1 MNSCSLLLID
11 DETDILESY
20 STIFRYHGFKDVY
33 QLSDGNLVGSFLK
46 SHPQI
51 SAIVLDL
58 NMPLKSGKEILTEL
72 SDAHPHIP
80 VIVVTGVDRAR
91 DAVECLKL
99 GAFDYLTKPVECDD
113 LISVVKRGVGRKAE
127 NTELLNPE
135 AFSSIVTS
143 NKNMSALFSYI
154 ESISNSTMP
163 MLIKG
168 ESGTGKELLAKS
180 IYHSHNYSGEFVA
193 VNVAGLDDTV
203 FTDTLFGH
211 VKGAYTGAHSGRKGL
226 ISRAEDG
233 LLFLDEI
240 GDLTP
245 ASQLKLLRLL
255 QEREYSPLGADEI
268 LHSSARIVAATNVN
282 LEESV
287 ASGMFR
293 EDLYFRLK
301 THLLVLPPLR
311 ERKDDIPLLAQRFIR
326 QAAADLGKKSPFI
339 PKELYPLLESLSF
352 PGNIRELQSL
362 MMDTVARHGGG
373 PVLDMQPIRVYC
385 DARKEEVIPNDEGD
399 TPISYGSDLPKLKDV
414 EEFLLKEALEK
425 ANNNQSVA
433 AKMLGIS
440 QSKISRHLKKYE
452 DDL

>member
-20 STIFRYHGFKDVY
+20 STIFRYHGFKDIY
-33 QLSDGNLVGSFLK
+33 KISNGNEVGAFLK
-46 SHPQI
+46 SHPNI

-58 NMPLKSGKEILTEL
+58 NMPLKSGKDILSEVGE
-72 SDAHPHIP
+72 SYPHIP
-80 VIVVTGVDRAR
+80 IIVVTGVDRAR

-113 LISVVKRGVGRKAE
+113 LISVVKRGVGS
-127 NTELLNPE
+127 NCDNVELKNPD
-135 AFSSIVTS
+135 AFSNIVTS
-143 NKNMSALFSYI
+143 NKSMSLLFSYI

-168 ESGTGKELLAKS
+168 ESGTGKELLAKA

-211 VKGAYTGAHSGRKGL
+211 VKGAYTGAHSSRKGL
-226 ISRAEDG
+226 ISRAENG

-240 GDLTP
+240 GDLTS

-255 QEREYSPLGADEI
+255 QEREYSPLGADET
-268 LHSSARIVAATNVN
+268 LHTSARIVAATNVN
-282 LEESV
+282 LEECV
-287 ASGMFR
+287 DNGTFR

-301 THLLVLPPLR
+301 THLLILPSLR

-326 QAAADLGKKSPFI
+326 QAASDLGKKSPFI
-339 PKELYPLLESLSF
+339 PKELYPLLMTLSF

-373 PVLDMQPIRVYC
+373 PVLDMKPIRAYC
-385 DARKEEVIPNDEGD
+385 DARKDQVAPAAESD
-399 TPISYGSDLPKLKDV
+399 TPISYGADLPKLKDV

-425 ANNNQSVA
+425 SNNNQSVA